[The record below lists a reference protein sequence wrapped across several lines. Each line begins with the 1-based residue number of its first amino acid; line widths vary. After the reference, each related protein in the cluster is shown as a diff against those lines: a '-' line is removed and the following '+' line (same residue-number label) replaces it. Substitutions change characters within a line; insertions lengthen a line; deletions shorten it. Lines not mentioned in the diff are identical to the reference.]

1 MAKKIL
7 VVDDSA
13 VVRQVEEDVLKAAGY
28 DVVAATGG
36 TDAISKMETATFNL
50 ILTDLNM
57 PDLDGIALIKRIRAS
72 SHHRY
77 APVVMITTESRDT
90 KKNEG
95 KSAGAAGWIVKPFT
109 PDQLVSVVRRV
120 LG

>member
-13 VVRQVEEDVLKAAGY
+13 VIRQVEESVLVTASY
-28 DVVAATGG
+28 DVMTAMGG
-36 TDAISKMETATFNL
+36 LDAIAKMETSVFNL

-57 PDLDGIALIKRIRAS
+57 PDLDGISLIKRVRAS
-72 SHHRY
+72 TRHRFT
-77 APVVMITTESRDT
+77 PVGMITTESRDLR
-90 KKNEG
+90 KQEG

-109 PDQLVSVVRRV
+109 PDQLIAVVRQI